1 MVVQRNPHTHHKYAC
16 AGVSLLLCKKKRY
29 FLIILCIIKL
39 SICVKGIDELVETTE
54 QNEPGTFHGDFH
66 MEFCDNKK
74 QLFQAYF
81 RDFTIER
88 LESPWQ
94 AFTGGWYVKSFF
106 FFFQFAHNVQNQWN
120 NPPPTK
126 TIYLFHIFIHAFS
139 SLFGFPCV
147 L

>member
-1 MVVQRNPHTHHKYAC
+1 M
-16 AGVSLLLCKKKRY
+16 
-29 FLIILCIIKL
+29 
-39 SICVKGIDELVETTE
+39 KGIDELVETTE

-94 AFTGGWYVKSFF
+94 AFTGGWYVKSYFF
-106 FFFQFAHNVQNQWN
+106 FFFNLHTMCSANEMA
-120 NPPPTK
+120 
-126 TIYLFHIFIHAFS
+126 TIYSLQIFIHWFLIFVFFFCKHGVFVKATGS
-139 SLFGFPCV
+139 SRTQTWNQFIIYQG
-147 L
+147 